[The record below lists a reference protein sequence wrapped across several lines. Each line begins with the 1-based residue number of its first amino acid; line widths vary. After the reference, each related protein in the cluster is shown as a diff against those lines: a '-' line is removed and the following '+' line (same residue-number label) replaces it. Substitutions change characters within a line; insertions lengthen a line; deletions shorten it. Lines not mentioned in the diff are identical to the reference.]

1 MPKIEN
7 TYNKTHRTNETI
19 ISFAYE
25 SDLIQIYDFY
35 CARYENISWERFMDL
50 GINELSKKMASI
62 PESEPL
68 HQIIKSRTIN
78 VGKIKD
84 KEERKYWRELKEI
97 NRIPDIYI
105 PNQELDNILN
115 KKLGGIKNGNKSN
128 QFYG

>member
-68 HQIIKSRTIN
+68 HQIIRSRTIN